1 MSNPVPRFRRRN
13 GNGKNPDSQGVRVEI
28 FCEAKNTTR
37 PLTVWIVGTDI
48 ERGLLPAGRCAI
60 LRSADQLTNRDWTGE
75 IMGKQINYWMGYED
89 FLQVAQAALDSGC
102 IIIKP
107 VYGRLMY
114 GQTLD
119 FVTEDEH
126 CYWFYVPEAGK
137 LLGQLL
143 PLEVETVRTDSA
155 VGNAVVEAGFS
166 WKHDLTKEI
175 TRSRIFA
182 VAGRYDDRG
191 EFVPRPE
198 CVTKLYNKLV
208 RIVKKVAPLTELTDT
223 YISTRDD
230 SYLQEAEWTHKEYIC
245 SQYLQLKLSH
255 GYKLK

>member
-1 MSNPVPRFRRRN
+1 
-13 GNGKNPDSQGVRVEI
+13 
-28 FCEAKNTTR
+28 
-37 PLTVWIVGTDI
+37 
-48 ERGLLPAGRCAI
+48 
-60 LRSADQLTNRDWTGE
+60 
-75 IMGKQINYWMGYED
+75 MGKQINYWMGHEE
-89 FLQVAQAALDSGC
+89 FLQVAQAALDYGC

-119 FVTEDEH
+119 FITEDEH

-143 PLEVETVRTDSA
+143 PLEVETVRTGSA
-155 VGNAVVEAGFS
+155 VGNTVVEAGFS
-166 WKHDLTKEI
+166 WKNDTTKEI
-175 TRSRIFA
+175 TRSRIYA
-182 VAGRYDDRG
+182 VTGLYDDKG

-208 RIVKKVAPLTELTDT
+208 RTIKKIAPLTELTDT